1 MTERHDELHRQLDAL
16 PDIPLPD
23 ALWLRVDACRRMQQ
37 RRRKAGAGVAIAA
50 LAALMVAIP
59 VLHIGDPAPAQRGQS
74 VVTRSTQATSSA
86 ASPRDIDAQ
95 LRALDQALQA
105 AYARSA
111 TDAEIAPMWV
121 ARNAL
126 TATAQA
132 GESLSRHK
140 KI

>member
-1 MTERHDELHRQLDAL
+1 MTERRDELHRQLDAL

-37 RRRKAGAGVAIAA
+37 RRRKAGVAIAA
-50 LAALMVAIP
+50 LAALLAAIP
-59 VLHIGDPAPAQRGQS
+59 VLRIGDPGPAQRGQA
-74 VVTRSTQATSSA
+74 VVARSTQATSSA